1 MKLIRFG
8 MLALISVAAAV
19 IAGPAM
25 ALVALGFSVCAMFV
39 SDQLHTPQTHP
50 RSIFETRRAGLA

>member
-1 MKLIRFG
+1 
-8 MLALISVAAAV
+8 MLALISVAAGV

-39 SDQLHTPQTHP
+39 SDQLLTPQTHP